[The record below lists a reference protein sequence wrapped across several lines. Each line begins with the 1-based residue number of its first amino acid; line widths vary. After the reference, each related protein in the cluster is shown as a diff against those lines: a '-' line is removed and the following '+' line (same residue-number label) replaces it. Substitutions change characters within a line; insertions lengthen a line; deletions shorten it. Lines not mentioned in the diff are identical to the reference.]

1 MKTLLVSATYE
12 ELKPLFEK
20 AEKINQIDDKLNTYR
35 IGSKEFD
42 LLCTGVG
49 MVATSFYLG
58 RVLSSHKYD
67 RVINTGIAGSFDK
80 DIPLGAVVEVVEDQ
94 FPEMGAE
101 DGANFL
107 SLLDLQ
113 LIEADEFPYQSGVL
127 SNEQEIWSLTY
138 PKVKSITVNKSHG
151 SEERITKTIE
161 RLKPQVESME
171 GAAFFYACKIAK
183 IPCLQIRAISNYV
196 ERRNKASWDIS
207 LAIQSLNAEILKLI

>member
-20 AEKINQIDDKLNTYR
+20 AEKINQIDDKLNTYQ

-49 MVATSFYLG
+49 MVATSFHLG
-58 RVLSSHKYD
+58 RVLASYKYD
-67 RVINTGIAGSFDK
+67 RVINAGIAGSFDK
-80 DIPLGAVVEVVEDQ
+80 DIPLGSVVEVIEDQ

-101 DGANFL
+101 DGAIFL
-107 SLLDLQ
+107 SMLDLE

-138 PKVKSITVNKSHG
+138 PKVKSKVDRPILYFAINGLDYIMTK
-151 SEERITKTIE
+151 EENGTIKLFN
-161 RLKPQVESME
+161 RR
-171 GAAFFYACKIAK
+171 G
-183 IPCLQIRAISNYV
+183 V
-196 ERRNKASWDIS
+196 ERYKVNNN
-207 LAIQSLNAEILKLI
+207 L